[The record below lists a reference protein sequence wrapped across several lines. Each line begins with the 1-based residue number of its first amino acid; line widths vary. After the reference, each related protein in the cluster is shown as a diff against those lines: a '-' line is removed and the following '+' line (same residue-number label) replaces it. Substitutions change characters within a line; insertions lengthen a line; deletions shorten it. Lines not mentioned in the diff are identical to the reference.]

1 MTDFDV
7 VVVGAGPVGIA
18 LAAKLALRWG
28 GQAHRILLID
38 AKTVEA
44 AAADPRTLALADTS
58 KTRLALLGFPHNA
71 VPMQHIHV
79 SEQGRFGRMVMNA
92 QDLQRP
98 ALGWTV
104 RYGDLVTCL
113 HESVLKT
120 GITCWRGVAL
130 ESSTEHPDHV
140 SLSLS
145 DGKTI
150 STALQVDAEG
160 GLFGQSDARDT
171 VRDYGQW
178 ALVATVSAQ
187 PYQAQ
192 TDLNAAKRRAVAYE
206 RFTPDGPL
214 AFLPTAADG
223 SRYAMV
229 WCASPELTEQRKATD
244 PALLL
249 NQVSSLMG
257 GRLPLTGLQGLASFP
272 LGLNMKTRLV
282 QGRRACVGNAAQ
294 ILHPVAG
301 QGLNLGLR
309 DADAL
314 AQCLAPADVSSFDA
328 LAKALDT
335 FEQSRK
341 ADRQVLV
348 TLTDWMA
355 RGFANRNPVIG
366 AGRQLALLGLEFLP
380 GAKRFFAETM
390 LFGWVR

>member
-1 MTDFDV
+1 
-7 VVVGAGPVGIA
+7 
-18 LAAKLALRWG
+18 
-28 GQAHRILLID
+28 LLID
-38 AKTVEA
+38 AKTIEA
-44 AAADPRTLALADTS
+44 AAKDPRTLALADTS
-58 KTRLALLGFPHNA
+58 KTRLALLGFPQNA

-79 SEQGRFGRMVMNA
+79 SEYGRFGRVVMSA

-113 HESVLKT
+113 HEAVLKT

-130 ESSTEHPDHV
+130 QSSVEQTDHIE
-140 SLSLS
+140 LTLS
-145 DGKTI
+145 DGKSI
-150 STALQVDAEG
+150 SSVLQVDAEG
-160 GLFGQSDARDT
+160 GLFGQAHARDT
-171 VRDYGQW
+171 VRDYQQW

-187 PYQAQ
+187 TYQSQ
-192 TDLNAAKRRAVAYE
+192 SESNAVKRRAVAYE

-214 AFLPTAADG
+214 AFLPTAVDG

-244 PALLL
+244 PAELLK
-249 NQVSSLMG
+249 QVSALMG
-257 GRLPLTGLQGLASFP
+257 GRLPLNGLQDLASFP
-272 LGLNMKTRLV
+272 LGLNMKTLLV
-282 QGRRACVGNAAQ
+282 QGRRVCVGNAAQ

-314 AQCLAPADVSSFDA
+314 AQCLSPSQMASFDA
-328 LAKALDT
+328 LSAALDA

-355 RGFANRNPVIG
+355 RGFANRNPVIS